1 MITHFLRNPERRDR
15 ELSTK
20 NRSVYTEGNLLKSY
34 GDHYVVAKTYTE
46 EMRGGY
52 EPVILVNEGN
62 ASKTTNNI
70 CLAVKNALEGGM
82 LAEGNEAEGWKIGL
96 FHRDGVEVEDPCSP
110 VLSRARII
118 SGIEDKLGAMMR
130 ARKAHMV
137 LSMQIIKDAV
147 RVAKLSD
154 WFNLETLP
162 VKYPDGF
169 KHWAVKQRLK
179 SGFILP
185 TQISDLNDYILN
197 FNEQSPTEVWEIFYD
212 PSYEPTRKA
221 S

>member
-1 MITHFLRNPERRDR
+1 MINHFFRNPERRDR

-46 EMRGGY
+46 EVRDGY

-62 ASKTTNNI
+62 SSKTTNNI
-70 CLAVKNALEGGM
+70 CLQVKNWLEGGM
-82 LAEGNEAEGWKIGL
+82 FPAGGGDIGL
-96 FHRDGVEVEDPCSP
+96 FHMAGVEVEDPCSP
-110 VLSRARII
+110 VFSRARII

-130 ARKAHMV
+130 ARNTHMV
-137 LSMQIIKDAV
+137 LSMQIIRDAV

-185 TQISDLNDYILN
+185 VQISDLNDYILN
-197 FNEQSPTEVWEIFYD
+197 FDEQSPTEVWDIFYD
-212 PSYEPTRKA
+212 PSYEQTRKA

>member
-1 MITHFLRNPERRDR
+1 VIYHFLKNPERRDR

-20 NRSVYTEGNLLKSY
+20 SRSVYTEGNLLKSY

-46 EMRGGY
+46 EMRDGY
-52 EPVILVNEGN
+52 EPVVLVNEGN
-62 ASKTTNNI
+62 SSKTTNNI
-70 CLAVKNALEGGM
+70 CLQVKNGLEF
-82 LAEGNEAEGWKIGL
+82 
-96 FHRDGVEVEDPCSP
+96 FHRAGVEVEDPGSP
-110 VLSRARII
+110 VFSRARII

-137 LSMQIIKDAV
+137 LSMQIIRDAV

-185 TQISDLNDYILN
+185 TQISDLNEYILN
-197 FNEQSPTEVWEIFYD
+197 FDEQSPTEVWDIFYD
-212 PSYEPTRKA
+212 PSYEQIRKA

>member
-1 MITHFLRNPERRDR
+1 VINHFLRNPERRDR

-46 EMRGGY
+46 EMRDGY

-62 ASKTTNNI
+62 SSRTTNNI
-70 CLAVKNALEGGM
+70 CLQVKNGLEGGAFASGG
-82 LAEGNEAEGWKIGL
+82 LQIG
-96 FHRDGVEVEDPCSP
+96 FHHNAGVEVYYPDNP
-110 VLSRARII
+110 VFSRARII

-130 ARKAHMV
+130 ARNTHMV
-137 LSMQIIKDAV
+137 LSMQIIRDAV
-147 RVAKLSD
+147 RAAKLSD
-154 WFNLETLP
+154 WFNLGTLP

-197 FNEQSPTEVWEIFYD
+197 FDEQSPTEVWDIFYD
-212 PSYEPTRKA
+212 PSYEQTRKA